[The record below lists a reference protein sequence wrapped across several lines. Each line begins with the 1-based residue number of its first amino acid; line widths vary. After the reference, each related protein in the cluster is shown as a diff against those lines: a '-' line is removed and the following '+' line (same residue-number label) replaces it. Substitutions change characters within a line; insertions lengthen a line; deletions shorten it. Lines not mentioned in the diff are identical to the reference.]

1 MPEVVVVQQADEPGR
16 RKGRPKG
23 RRRRRGWRGRRG
35 DGVPAKPR
43 SSRGRGRC
51 SDAEGGGGDVGR
63 RTGNATVAAGGGTVA
78 ATPLFCRRE
87 RVSGVFPAKR
97 RADRGRGGGCEAEGE
112 DGAAGRCSGEEGEA
126 AGGGRRGGKRGAT
139 AGTRLRR
146 SPRETEGRP
155 GWRRR
160 LRCCRRRRRGRPALR
175 QGGRGGWRRPAARER
190 EGDGGEVARD
200 HGRPREGAKAIE
212 RSEGVEFYRREEGAG
227 HGGGRNGGG
236 KGGRPQWKAA
246 GLGARNGVGFAR
258 EGERG
263 RGRRGRRKTMTTWRV
278 GPTRL
283 GARRQRAHV
292 RSTGGRCGSAWR
304 GGVRLGPGG
313 REGRGGKE
321 AAREREG
328 GGSWAEGKGSPREG
342 GREGE
347 GEKKREERETL
358 GWAWPKGGRGLFF

>member
-63 RTGNATVAAGGGTVA
+63 RTGNATVAPGGGTVA
-78 ATPLFCRRE
+78 AKPLFCRRE

-175 QGGRGGWRRPAARER
+175 QG
-190 EGDGGEVARD
+190 DGVFSSPDFSLVAPLAD
-200 HGRPREGAKAIE
+200 FEWIVALEDGTSVPELLIIHIF
-212 RSEGVEFYRREEGAG
+212 GVNLIQVTHFTLCVDISLSL
-227 HGGGRNGGG
+227 
-236 KGGRPQWKAA
+236 
-246 GLGARNGVGFAR
+246 LGYHACYHENIMLVIYF
-258 EGERG
+258 
-263 RGRRGRRKTMTTWRV
+263 
-278 GPTRL
+278 
-283 GARRQRAHV
+283 
-292 RSTGGRCGSAWR
+292 
-304 GGVRLGPGG
+304 
-313 REGRGGKE
+313 
-321 AAREREG
+321 
-328 GGSWAEGKGSPREG
+328 
-342 GREGE
+342 
-347 GEKKREERETL
+347 
-358 GWAWPKGGRGLFF
+358 